1 MRMFAGKESTEGMMI
16 ILEKESAEGMM
27 MIMEKEGIIEGMMM
41 IVEKEGTEGSRKSR
55 KIKVIRGIAMRITL
69 RKLNTMFLVQGRGM
83 KVKYCSP

>member
-1 MRMFAGKESTEGMMI
+1 MMI

-55 KIKVIRGIAMRITL
+55 KIKGEA
-69 RKLNTMFLVQGRGM
+69 
-83 KVKYCSP
+83 